1 MEPLS
6 RVTAATLDVIEALVE
21 AAQPLWGLRIV
32 KSTERP
38 AGSVYPILERL
49 ERLSWVTSEW
59 ENDPERTGPRR
70 RLYELTSDG
79 AAAASALIASQH
91 TPAGRT
97 TSALGISAVHQAFG
111 ASA

>member
-6 RVTAATLDVIEALVE
+6 RVTAATLDVIEALVA

-49 ERLSWVTSEW
+49 ERRGWVTSEW
-59 ENDPERTGPRR
+59 EDAPERTGPRR

-79 AAAASALIASQH
+79 AAAASTLIASH
-91 TPAGRT
+91 EAPAGHT
-97 TSALGISAVHQAFG
+97 TSDRGVSAVQSFG
-111 ASA
+111 ATA

>member
-6 RVTAATLDVIEALVE
+6 RITAATLDVIEALTS
-21 AAQPLWGLRIV
+21 APNPLWGLRIV
-32 KSTERP
+32 KSTGRP

-49 ERLSWVTSEW
+49 ERLGWVTSQW
-59 ENDPERTGPRR
+59 EDDSKRSGPRR

-79 AAAASALIASQH
+79 AASAPALISSQRAIADPST
-91 TPAGRT
+91 TPRG
-97 TSALGISAVHQAFG
+97 TSAVRSFG

>member
-6 RVTAATLDVIEALVE
+6 RVTAATLDVIEALTVTLE
-21 AAQPLWGLRIV
+21 PLWGLKIV

-49 ERLSWVTSEW
+49 ERLGWVTSAW
-59 ENDPERTGPRR
+59 EDDPTRTGPRR

-79 AAAASALIASQH
+79 AAAAPALISAQRAV
-91 TPAGRT
+91 TQRDKT
-97 TSALGISAVHQAFG
+97 ALGGSAVRTLG
-111 ASA
+111 ASV